1 MLHLLL
7 LKNLRDLRASLAQT
21 IALIIIVALGVA
33 SYVAL
38 IGAYR
43 DLATSYNH
51 TYEQLAFA
59 DVTFALDSAPSD
71 VVNQIAKI
79 PGVAAVTGRL
89 IVDTGL
95 DLPPELGGVKNAQI
109 RARLIGIPEDAHP
122 RVNDVLVES
131 GRYFQPRDGKVALLE
146 THFAS
151 IYNLAPGA
159 TVTPIINGRK
169 QPLQVIGT
177 IASPEYLVVSASRQD
192 VIPSARSFAVIFVP
206 EAELDRLMGGN
217 AGINNI
223 AVRFASDANPDNVI
237 QQIDRELNA
246 YEINSTTL
254 QADQASNAALHLDLE
269 GYREIGFMMPAL
281 ILFVAAVSLYV
292 MLGRLIRAQQAQIGL
307 MKALGYADRAIVVHY
322 LGLALLIGIV
332 GTLLGVAL
340 GIPLG
345 SEITTEYATELGIPL
360 VATQVYPD
368 LMVEGAILSI
378 VLALL
383 GGLVPALQASRLPPV
398 VAMRPSPQMFVKG
411 GRTWIERVVRLPLW
425 LRVALRNVLRVRSRS
440 LSTGLGI
447 LFAFVLVLGA
457 WSFMDSMQF
466 MLQDTFQNV
475 ERWDVM
481 AVYSTPHSWSTLHR
495 IESMD
500 GVKRV
505 EPILLLPATIKG
517 GGASEDIAVTAIDP
531 AQTLHRL
538 ELENGIT
545 PAQALGDNKIVL
557 TAALANK
564 YHLRVGD
571 PVTMVTQAKP
581 GSHEKITRTLTLGGI
596 ADEMMS
602 AVGYISLDEG
612 SKWANITGFAMNGAY
627 VQVNTSQASAI
638 RSALYDDTKASSV
651 QLKSAV
657 QADWVSLMGLFYAF
671 IGMLVV
677 FALAMT
683 FALLFNT
690 MTVNVLEQQRELATM
705 RAIGTNRRKILLMMM
720 GESVIVWLLALI
732 PGLVLGTLAARELGG
747 AFQTDLFALN
757 IVIAPTSYVVAA
769 LGILLTMLLAALP
782 AIRRVNKLNLAE
794 ATKTLT

>member
-1 MLHLLL
+1 MRHLLL
-7 LKNLRDLRASLAQT
+7 LKSLRDLRASLAQT
-21 IALIIIVALGVA
+21 IALMVIIALGVA

-43 DLATSYNH
+43 DLATSYNR
-51 TYEQLAFA
+51 TYAQLAFA
-59 DVTFALDSAPSD
+59 DVTFALAAAPSS

-95 DLPPELGGVKNAQI
+95 DLPPELGGVKNEQI
-109 RARLIGIPEDAHP
+109 RARLIGISEEAHP
-122 RVNDVLVES
+122 QVDDVLVES

-146 THFAS
+146 SHFAS
-151 IYNLAPGA
+151 FYKLAPGA

-177 IASPEYLVVSASRQD
+177 VASPEYLIVSASRQD
-192 VIPSARSFAVIFVP
+192 VVPSARSFAVIFVP
-206 EAELDRLMGGN
+206 AAELDRLMGGN
-217 AGINNI
+217 AGINNL
-223 AVRFASDANPDNVI
+223 AVTLASDANPATVI
-237 QQIDRELNA
+237 QAINRELNA

-254 QADQASNAALHLDLE
+254 QADQPSNAALHLDLE
-269 GYREIGFMMPAL
+269 GYREVGFMMPAL
-281 ILFVAAVSLYV
+281 ILLIAAVSLYV

-307 MKALGYADRAIVVHY
+307 MKALGYADRAVVLHY
-322 LGLALLIGIV
+322 LGLALLIGVV
-332 GTLLGVAL
+332 GALLGLAL

-360 VATQVYPD
+360 VATQVYLD
-368 LMVEGAILSI
+368 LMVEGALLSI
-378 VLALL
+378 VFALL
-383 GGLVPALQASRLPPV
+383 GGIVPARQASRLPPV
-398 VAMRPSPQMFVKG
+398 VAMRPTPQVVVKG
-411 GRTWIERVVRLPLW
+411 GRTWVERIAHLPLW
-425 LRVALRNVLRVRSRS
+425 LRVALRNVFRVRSRS
-440 LSTGLGI
+440 LSTGLGV
-447 LFAFVLVLGA
+447 LFAFVLTLGA

-475 ERWDVM
+475 ERWDIL
-481 AVYSTPHSWSTLHR
+481 AVYSAPRSWSTLHR

-505 EPILLLPATIKG
+505 EPILLLPATIQ
-517 GGASEDIAVTAIDP
+517 AAASSEDIAITALEP

-538 ELENGIT
+538 VLKDGIT
-545 PAQALGDNKIVL
+545 PAQALKNGQVVL
-557 TAALANK
+557 TGALANK
-564 YHLRVGD
+564 YNLRVGA
-571 PVTMVTQAKP
+571 PVTMLTPAKP
-581 GSHEKITRTLTLGGI
+581 GSHDKITRTVTLGGI

-602 AVGYISLDEG
+602 AVGYIALDEG

-627 VQVNTSQASAI
+627 IQADPAQTTTI
-638 RSALYDDTKASSV
+638 RSSLYDDTNASSA

-671 IGMLVV
+671 IGMLLL

-705 RAIGTNRRKILLMMM
+705 RAIGVNRKKIMLMMM
-720 GESVIVWLLALI
+720 GESVSVWLLALV
-732 PGLVLGTLAARELGG
+732 PGLVLGTLAAQALGS
-747 AFQTDLFALN
+747 AFQTDLFALT
-757 IVIAPTSYVVAA
+757 IVIAPQSYIVAA
-769 LGILLTMLLAALP
+769 LGILLTMLLATLP
-782 AIRRVNKLNLAE
+782 AIRRVNKMNLAE